1 MVPGGGTV
9 AEDDVWEGPREGR
22 GGEAS
27 VGGGAVVAGEREGG
41 VAKWIATNLHR
52 GGRRRK

>member
-1 MVPGGGTV
+1 VVPGGGTV